1 MRDGSVLALRQASRT
16 LETDPAQ
23 HVGVNKQV
31 AGVDTTMRRSTSRP
45 QSSSRNSGHSVGTTR
60 TVAPEMTLS
69 GPSVKPGSAM

>member
-16 LETDPAQ
+16 LDTDPAQ
-23 HVGVNKQV
+23 HVGVEQV
-31 AGVDTTMRRSTSRP
+31 AGVDTTMRRSISRP